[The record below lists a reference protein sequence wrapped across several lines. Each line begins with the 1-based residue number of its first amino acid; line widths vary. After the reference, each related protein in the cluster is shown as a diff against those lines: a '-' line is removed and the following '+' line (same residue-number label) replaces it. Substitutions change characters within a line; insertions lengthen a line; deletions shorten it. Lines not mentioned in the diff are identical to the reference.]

1 MGINSSDIAAQ
12 RAMLERGE
20 EKRKAIKRAEDRER
34 LRDTFAAAALTGFI
48 RGMPS
53 DSIFHLGLMAKQSY
67 EVADAMIRERLR
79 QFDRSQPIKPA
90 DATPAAHATPC
101 EGSLQGEGTLPTSYR
116 DNDEKRGVSDT
127 KRGPVAWAVRYK
139 PCDTGVVALC
149 RTLAE
154 CRDQWSNRATDHWR
168 YVPLYSHPQSILTN
182 EEREAIYRA
191 EARLRTA
198 YVPDDQTAATLRKL
212 LERLK

>member
-1 MGINSSDIAAQ
+1 MTDKKPVSEVWDTAYAVARANLVAQ
-12 RAMLERGE
+12 QANHDAVPEAKDRTAGE
-20 EKRKAIKRAEDRER
+20 LGGARV
-34 LRDTFAAAALTGFI
+34 TGNT
-48 RGMPS
+48 
-53 DSIFHLGLMAKQSY
+53 Q
-67 EVADAMIRERLR
+67 E
-79 QFDRSQPIKPA
+79 
-90 DATPAAHATPC
+90 
-101 EGSLQGEGTLPTSYR
+101 
-116 DNDEKRGVSDT
+116 
-127 KRGPVAWAVRYK
+127 PVAWAVRYK